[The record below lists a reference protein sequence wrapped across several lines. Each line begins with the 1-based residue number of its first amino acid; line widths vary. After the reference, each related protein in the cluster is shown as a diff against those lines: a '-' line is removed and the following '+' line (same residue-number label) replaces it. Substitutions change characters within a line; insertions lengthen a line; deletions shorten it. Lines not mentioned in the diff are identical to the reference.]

1 MHTTEYKNDQLSLR
15 LPLVICVTIPENI
28 CEYFSLRQ
36 SVSVCVRNASVC
48 VCVRQVVREKGKGA
62 GGKEGEIFM

>member
-1 MHTTEYKNDQLSLR
+1 MNISL
-15 LPLVICVTIPENI
+15 CV
-28 CEYFSLRQ
+28 SQ